1 MKVLIFGGT
10 GSIGTG
16 LAAHL
21 FNQGESVAIAARH
34 PPVTNKQ
41 SNLDDTIEFHC
52 CDIANA
58 DHVKATIASVRPTQI
73 VHLAAMLINDCE
85 KEPEQAYAVNVAA
98 TANILKEAVAANV
111 ERFIFASSI
120 AVYGGGSGPFE
131 ETMNP
136 GAKSVYGA
144 GKYYCEILGNR
155 LAKKHSLTFLA
166 LRYSGVIGPF
176 KVKGGGMASA
186 RDRIKEVITGRN
198 VKINF
203 LSGEEL
209 TQFTHIDDA
218 VNATV
223 LAMRHPKP
231 SFPVY
236 NVAGP
241 KENYISYRD
250 YYQII
255 KTVVPRSGKVMFT
268 GRPQRGGGQMITKR
282 LENDLNFKPQFTVR
296 QAIQDEFIKTGIL
309 S

>member
-1 MKVLIFGGT
+1 M
-10 GSIGTG
+10 
-16 LAAHL
+16 
-21 FNQGESVAIAARH
+21 
-34 PPVTNKQ
+34 
-41 SNLDDTIEFHC
+41 
-52 CDIANA
+52 
-58 DHVKATIASVRPTQI
+58 
-73 VHLAAMLINDCE
+73 
-85 KEPEQAYAVNVAA
+85 
-98 TANILKEAVAANV
+98 
-111 ERFIFASSI
+111 
-120 AVYGGGSGPFE
+120 YGGGSGPFE

-198 VKINF
+198 VKIDF

-255 KTVVPRSGKVMFT
+255 KTVVQDPAKLCLLAAPKEAAGK
-268 GRPQRGGGQMITKR
+268 
-282 LENDLNFKPQFTVR
+282 
-296 QAIQDEFIKTGIL
+296 
-309 S
+309 